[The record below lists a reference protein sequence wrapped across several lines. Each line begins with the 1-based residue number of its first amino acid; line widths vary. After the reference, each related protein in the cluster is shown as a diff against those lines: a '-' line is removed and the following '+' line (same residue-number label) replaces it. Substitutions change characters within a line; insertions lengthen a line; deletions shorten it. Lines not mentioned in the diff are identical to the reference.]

1 MANKKTEKPASKP
14 KPVSKKLSEKDLKKL
29 KGGVNRSSGAAP
41 CCSLIGT
48 W

>member
-1 MANKKTEKPASKP
+1 MANEKTEKPASKP

-29 KGGVNRSSGAAP
+29 KGGNVKKPPCNESS
-41 CCSLIGT
+41 LLGT